1 MKHSLI
7 YFSALLLLLTGCNYA
22 EFPIDKSETEDINF
36 EQFVD
41 MRDGQVYKY
50 VQIGDQIWMA
60 ENMRYLPKVNN
71 TSDDDQYRVYG
82 YTGNNPNDVR
92 SYGLSPDAA
101 NDYVPVGFAVYPNFG
116 VLYNY
121 RAAQNAVPAGW
132 RIPTQADYQKLQLYL
147 EEELRKRMHGNISNL
162 AVVAL
167 LSNKTAS
174 LGIRWADYNLQNET
188 LKTDHPEWGFSGFNL
203 LPAGNYVSGF
213 QYAGTR
219 SYLWTQTSN
228 PSTDYERHEVF
239 CIEDIYDGFYYELF
253 HNSHFMSLRC
263 IKN

>member
-7 YFSALLLLLTGCNYA
+7 YFSAVLLLLTGCNYA
-22 EFPIDKSETEDINF
+22 EIPIDKSETDNINF
-36 EQFVD
+36 DQFVD

-50 VQIGDQIWMA
+50 VQIGDQIWMT

-82 YTGNNPNDVR
+82 YTGSNPNEAR
-92 SYGLSPDAA
+92 SYGLSPETS
-101 NDYVPVGFAVYPNFG
+101 NDNVPAGFAVYPNFG

-121 RAAQNAVPAGW
+121 RAAQAAVPQGW
-132 RIPTQADYQKLQLYL
+132 RIPTQADYQKLQSYL
-147 EEELRKRMHGNISNL
+147 EEELGKRMRSNISNL

-167 LSNKTAS
+167 LSDKTAS
-174 LGIRWADYNLQNET
+174 IGIDWASSDLKNENLKNN
-188 LKTDHPEWGFSGFNL
+188 HPEWGFSGFNL
-203 LPAGNYVSGF
+203 LPAGNYVGEF
-213 QYAGTR
+213 QYAGKR
-219 SYLWTQTSN
+219 AYLWTQTVPESYN
-228 PSTDYERHEVF
+228 EQHEVMS
-239 CIEDIYDGFYYELF
+239 IENNDNGFQFEIF